1 MEILWKVCGPAQYR
15 HALRDPPSG
24 QTVKRKPASASGW
37 NLYDELITVLNP
49 VVIAGSAP
57 AAPPPLR
64 IESDRLSDRLA
75 SRLAAQI
82 ESGALKPGDRLPTEQ
97 RMAAAHG
104 VSRTVVREA
113 VHQLKSKGLVSSRQ
127 GSGVFV
133 AAPPAHRPLAF
144 DPNVLASVQAVVHV
158 VEVRRV
164 LEGEIAALA
173 AERATRAQIAAMRR
187 ALKSIDAAVAE
198 GRDGVAEDLGFHRLI
213 GEATGNPQFRLLLG
227 FLEQYLREGMRITRG
242 NEARRA
248 DFMAAVQQEH
258 HAMVEA
264 IAARDPAAAR
274 HHATQHILRGEGRLV
289 EAGVIAARRR
299 PASKTPKTPKETP

>member
-1 MEILWKVCGPAQYR
+1 MLNPATI
-15 HALRDPPSG
+15 AG
-24 QTVKRKPASASGW
+24 TAPAS
-37 NLYDELITVLNP
+37 
-49 VVIAGSAP
+49 
-57 AAPPPLR
+57 PPPLR
-64 IESDRLSDRLA
+64 LESDRLSDRLA
-75 SRLAAQI
+75 LRLIAQI
-82 ESGALKPGDRLPTEQ
+82 ESGELGPGDRLPTEQ
-97 RMAAAHG
+97 RIAAAHG

-133 AAPPAHRPLAF
+133 AAPPAHQPLAF
-144 DPNVLASVQAVVHV
+144 DPAVLESVQAVVHV

-173 AERATRAQIAAMRR
+173 AERATLAQIAAMRR

-248 DFMAAVQQEH
+248 DFMQAVQQEH

-289 EAGVIAARRR
+289 EAGVITARRR
-299 PASKTPKTPKETP
+299 RAATTSGTPGPSKKPQTSRTLKETP

>member
-1 MEILWKVCGPAQYR
+1 MLNPATI
-15 HALRDPPSG
+15 AG
-24 QTVKRKPASASGW
+24 TAPAS
-37 NLYDELITVLNP
+37 
-49 VVIAGSAP
+49 
-57 AAPPPLR
+57 PPPLR
-64 IESDRLSDRLA
+64 LESDRLSDRLA
-75 SRLAAQI
+75 LRLIAQI
-82 ESGALKPGDRLPTEQ
+82 ESGELGPGDRLPTEQ
-97 RMAAAHG
+97 RIAAAHG

-113 VHQLKSKGLVSSRQ
+113 VHQLKSKALVVSRQ

-133 AAPPAHRPLAF
+133 AQPPTHRALAF
-144 DPNVLASVQAVVHV
+144 DPAVLGSVQAVVHV

-248 DFMAAVQQEH
+248 DFMQAVQQEH
-258 HAMVEA
+258 RAIVEA

-274 HHATQHILRGEGRLV
+274 DHATRHILSGEGRLV
-289 EAGVIAARRR
+289 EAGVIGARRR
-299 PASKTPKTPKETP
+299 PSPKPPRTIKETP